1 MRHIIILILVLFMT
15 GCTNENADLERA
27 LALRNQI
34 SNASGCSF
42 RAEITADYGDSIYK
56 FAMQCSTASNGDMTF
71 TVLQP
76 ESIAGITG
84 TISHEGGKLTY
95 DDTVLAFSLLADG
108 LVSPVSAPWLWMK
121 ALKSGYISTCIPEN
135 RGYRLSL
142 DDSYAN
148 ESIHVDILLSDKS
161 IPEKAEI
168 FWKGQRMIILDIS
181 DFQYR

>member
-15 GCTNENADLERA
+15 GCTNQNADFDRA

-34 SNASGCSF
+34 LNASGCSF
-42 RAEITADYGDSIYK
+42 HAVITADYGDSIYK
-56 FAMQCSTASNGDMTF
+56 FAMQCSADSNGDMTF

-84 TISHEGGKLTY
+84 TISNEGGEITY
-95 DDTVLAFSLLADG
+95 DGTVLAFSLLADG
-108 LVSPVSAPWLWMK
+108 LVAPVSTPWLWMK
-121 ALKSGYISTCIPEN
+121 ALKGGYISTCIPEN
-135 RGYRLSL
+135 GGYRLSL

-148 ESIHVDILLSDKS
+148 DTLHMDIFLRNGN

-181 DFQYR
+181 DFQYS